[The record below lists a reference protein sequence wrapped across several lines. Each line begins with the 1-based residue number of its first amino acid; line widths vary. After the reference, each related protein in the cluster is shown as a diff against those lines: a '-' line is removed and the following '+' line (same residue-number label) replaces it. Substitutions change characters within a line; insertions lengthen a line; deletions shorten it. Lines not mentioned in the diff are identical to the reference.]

1 VAVLHYRPGGPSP
14 SVVVELP
21 DGSAQC
27 VPLSWTN
34 RAAPDPHQ
42 AAALPGGR
50 LSGLALLE
58 LAERIG
64 RWEGGH

>member
-1 VAVLHYRPGGPSP
+1 MPVLHYRPAGPSP

-21 DGSAQC
+21 DRSVQC

-42 AAALPGGR
+42 AAALPGAR

-64 RWEGGH
+64 RWEDGR

>member
-1 VAVLHYRPGGPSP
+1 MPVLHYRPAGRSP
-14 SVVVELP
+14 SVLVELP
-21 DGSAQC
+21 DRSVQC

-42 AAALPGGR
+42 AATHPGVR

-58 LAERIG
+58 LAERID
-64 RWEGGH
+64 RWEGGR